1 MENLEEGNKI
11 KILIVDDKKE
21 NLLSLQVILAD
32 RGYDFVEASSGKEA
46 LRILLKDQDFAII
59 LMDVQMPL
67 MDGFETAELIRESDK
82 LKHVPIIF
90 LTANMDTPDYIF
102 KGYQA
107 GAVDYMIKPLS
118 AEILQAK
125 VMVFAELY
133 RKNHELKIKEEETK
147 RLNSAIL
154 AANAELA
161 EQYAAIEKQANDLMV
176 KNKELDAFT
185 YISSHDLQE
194 PLRKIQTFANLI
206 LSSEADNLSENGK
219 MKFQRILYSAN
230 RMRQLIHS
238 LLTFSRTNINDRER
252 QFEEVNLATVIE
264 DLKEVLSENISEK
277 QAIIETQLQGCVCV
291 IPFQFTQLLQNLIAN
306 AIKFARP
313 DVPPHITISNT
324 IVKGSQLKHDKL
336 SKDQDYCHITF
347 KDNGIGF
354 EPKFSEKIFDVFQKL
369 HDRDAY
375 EGTGIGLAIVKKIID
390 NHNGLITAT
399 GQPDMGA
406 QFDIYLPHIKLKDHA
421 GMFQKESEKAV

>member
-1 MENLEEGNKI
+1 MENSIEEHKV

-32 RGYDFVEASSGKEA
+32 RGYEFVEATSGKEA

-133 RKNHELKIKEEETK
+133 KKNLDLKIKEEETK
-147 RLNSAIL
+147 QLNLAITAANNEL
-154 AANAELA
+154 AA
-161 EQYAAIEKQANDLMV
+161 QYAAMEKQANDLQI

-206 LSSEADNLSENGK
+206 LSGEYENLSENGK
-219 MKFQRILYSAN
+219 QKFQRILYSAN

-238 LLTFSRTNINDRER
+238 LLTFSRTNITER
-252 QFEEVNLATVIE
+252 QFEAVDLNAIID
-264 DLKEVLSENISEK
+264 DLKEVLSENIQEK
-277 QAIIETQLQGCVCV
+277 QAVIETELQGNCLYYT
-291 IPFQFTQLLQNLIAN
+291 IPVYPA
-306 AIKFARP
+306 FAK
-313 DVPPHITISNT
+313 PHC
-324 IVKGSQLKHDKL
+324 QC
-336 SKDQDYCHITF
+336 DQI
-347 KDNGIGF
+347 
-354 EPKFSEKIFDVFQKL
+354 L
-369 HDRDAY
+369 
-375 EGTGIGLAIVKKIID
+375 
-390 NHNGLITAT
+390 
-399 GQPDMGA
+399 
-406 QFDIYLPHIKLKDHA
+406 
-421 GMFQKESEKAV
+421 